1 MANQTD
7 RLTIYL
13 ENGKIVNVVSEDP
26 NRVINDV
33 TAADCEAIVKN
44 GYQVMVQPVVTLPR
58 RVLLFV
64 IAEGIQVYLFLI
76 RAIKFSRPILW

>member
-26 NRVINDV
+26 NRVINDS
-33 TAADCEAIVKN
+33 
-44 GYQVMVQPVVTLPR
+44 QP
-58 RVLLFV
+58 
-64 IAEGIQVYLFLI
+64 IAKRL
-76 RAIKFSRPILW
+76 